1 MKVRELGEDALIAAF
16 AEIYQARTGVLVGI
30 GDDGA
35 VVELRSQRQVITTDI
50 ASDGVHFNRAWSHPV
65 DIGAKIAIANLAD
78 VYAMGALPRYFT
90 VALACSGDEEVDD
103 LLEIARGIETMARAH
118 GVSIVGGD
126 VVAADQLMISIT
138 ALGEIQSPVLRS
150 GAKVGDHIF
159 VTQLPGKSL
168 GGLLLLS
175 KGLANI
181 DSVAVRMFQR
191 PDFRPQTLVDFGFTR
206 MSALMDVSDGLISDL
221 AKIATASNVGINLDF
236 DEAILSELRELSERA
251 GSTAL
256 ELFLKSGEEHSFIVV
271 IPQDGLA
278 QVPSEWI
285 RIGLATSGGG
295 ITLHGAQLPL
305 TATSWHWQ

>member
-1 MKVRELGEDALIAAF
+1 VKVREMGEDALIAAF
-16 AEIYQARTGVLVGI
+16 AEIYQARTGVVVGI

-35 VVELRSQRQVITTDI
+35 IVELQRQRQVITTDI
-50 ASDGVHFNRAWSHPV
+50 ASEDVHFNRAWSHPV

-90 VALACSGDEEVDD
+90 VALACSGDEEVEDI
-103 LLEIARGIETMARAH
+103 LEIARGIETMARAH

-126 VVAADQLMISIT
+126 VVAAEQLVISIT

-181 DSVAVRMFQR
+181 DSLAARMFQR
-191 PDFRPQTLVDFGFTR
+191 PDFRPEALVDFGFTH

-221 AKIATASNVGINLDF
+221 AKIASASNVGINLDF
-236 DEAILSELRELSERA
+236 DEEILSELSELAQRT
-251 GSTAL
+251 GNTAL

-271 IPQDGLA
+271 IPQERLA
-278 QVPSEWI
+278 QVPNEWI
-285 RIGLATSGGG
+285 RIGVVTSGGG
-295 ITLHGAQLPL
+295 ITLRSAPLPS